1 MRLNPA
7 DRLAEPTYRLEE
19 PKDCSRREPGDLAR
33 MDQLW
38 GVYRVGCCQSF
49 AYFTSATRAHEYC
62 QMLNIDEILESER
75 GAHRQYLRELF
86 KHEQREQNTADKIEA
101 TDTP

>member
-1 MRLNPA
+1 
-7 DRLAEPTYRLEE
+7 
-19 PKDCSRREPGDLAR
+19 
-33 MDQLW
+33 
-38 GVYRVGCCQSF
+38 
-49 AYFTSATRAHEYC
+49 
-62 QMLNIDEILESER
+62 MLNIDEILESER